1 MGTCLFGVDTA
12 SPLPLPRLP
21 PSVEKVYTAARLI
34 TVASRV
40 AALMTFS
47 FLRGSDSSPSDRRLR
62 LSRPALKLRRRRRL
76 RWFHYRSLTSQRAC
90 YSYFFIYFCRLS
102 LSPGLRHGEAKGAER
117 RRIDWRRTECE
128 KPLAA
133 HLSLHPPPLASPPP
147 LPTRGT
153 NWGVGQRICCGRTVD
168 GVWAWLARGTVAGKP
183 RNWSERPEDAGL
195 DRFTSGKTQQ
205 DPARIPP
212 GSRLLG
218 LPLRPQTRP

>member
-12 SPLPLPRLP
+12 SPSPLPRLP
-21 PSVEKVYTAARLI
+21 PSVEKVYAAAHLI

-62 LSRPALKLRRRRRL
+62 LSRPALKLRRRRRRL

-90 YSYFFIYFCRLS
+90 YSYLFIYFCRLS
-102 LSPGLRHGEAKGAER
+102 LSPGLRHGGAKGAER
-117 RRIDWRRTECE
+117 PRIDWRRTECE

-133 HLSLHPPPLASPPP
+133 HLSLHPPPPHPRDQLGRRAEDLLWTDCRRCLGPVGSRDRRRK
-147 LPTRGT
+147 LVRKTRRC
-153 NWGVGQRICCGRTVD
+153 WIRSVHQRQNP
-168 GVWAWLARGTVAGKP
+168 AG
-183 RNWSERPEDAGL
+183 S
-195 DRFTSGKTQQ
+195 QQ
-205 DPARIPP
+205 DPSRIPP

>member
-21 PSVEKVYTAARLI
+21 PSVEKVYTAAHLI

-47 FLRGSDSSPSDRRLR
+47 FLRGSDSSPCDRRLR

-90 YSYFFIYFCRLS
+90 YSYLFIYFCHLS

-147 LPTRGT
+147 PSPPAGPIGASGRGFA
-153 NWGVGQRICCGRTVD
+153 VD
-168 GVWAWLARGTVAGKP
+168 GLSMVSGPGWLAGPSQENRATGPKDP
-183 RNWSERPEDAGL
+183 KML
-195 DRFTSGKTQQ
+195 D
-205 DPARIPP
+205 
-212 GSRLLG
+212 
-218 LPLRPQTRP
+218 

>member
-1 MGTCLFGVDTA
+1 MVSIQPPPCP
-12 SPLPLPRLP
+12 SPHHPFSGKGLHGCTSYYRGLPRRCTNDLFIPAGVRLLP
-21 PSVEKVYTAARLI
+21 C
-34 TVASRV
+34 
-40 AALMTFS
+40 
-47 FLRGSDSSPSDRRLR
+47 DHRLR
-62 LSRPALKLRRRRRL
+62 LSRPALKLRWRRRL
-76 RWFHYRSLTSQRAC
+76 RWFHYWSLTSQRAC
-90 YSYFFIYFCRLS
+90 YSYLFIYFCRLS
-102 LSPGLRHGEAKGAER
+102 FSPGLRHGEAKGAER

-133 HLSLHPPPLASPPP
+133 HLSLHPPPLASSP

-153 NWGVGQRICCGRTVD
+153 NWGVRQRICCRQTVN

-195 DRFTSGKTQQ
+195 DRFTSGKTHQ
-205 DPARIPP
+205 DPTRIPP